1 MSEHPPSPTQPPFDS
16 KNKLRSIRTWAKE
29 ARIHVTKHVGVGIIC
44 AVAYF
49 DPYVS
54 LFLRFLPQGPSSAF
68 IPSGN
73 WAVDLQAGSE
83 FGYKLLF
90 VVLLSGLC
98 AVILQVS
105 FFLTSF

>member
-1 MSEHPPSPTQPPFDS
+1 MSEHPLPTTQPSLGPQ
-16 KNKLRSIRTWAKE
+16 NKPRSIGMWAKE
-29 ARIHVTKHVGVGIIC
+29 VWVHITKHVGVGIIC

-49 DPYVS
+49 DPYVY
-54 LFLRFLPQGPSSAF
+54 LFLCFLLQGPYPF
-68 IPSGN
+68 FVPSGN

-90 VVLLSGLC
+90 VVLLSGLF

-105 FFLTSF
+105 FFLMSF

>member
-1 MSEHPPSPTQPPFDS
+1 M
-16 KNKLRSIRTWAKE
+16 WAKQTW
-29 ARIHVTKHVGVGIIC
+29 IHITKHVGVGIIC

-49 DPYVS
+49 DPYVY
-54 LFLRFLPQGPSSAF
+54 LFSTSSAQRLYTVF
-68 IPSGN
+68 VSSGN

-90 VVLLSGLC
+90 VVLASGLF

-105 FFLTSF
+105 FFRMSF

>member
-1 MSEHPPSPTQPPFDS
+1 MSEHPPHTTQPPIDS
-16 KNKLRSIRTWAKE
+16 HKPRSIRMWAKQVWLH
-29 ARIHVTKHVGVGIIC
+29 ITKHVGVGIIC

-49 DPYVS
+49 DPYVYPFS
-54 LFLRFLPQGPSSAF
+54 TFSAQGSYTAF
-68 IPSGN
+68 VSSGN

-90 VVLLSGLC
+90 VVLASGLF

-105 FFLTSF
+105 FFLVSL